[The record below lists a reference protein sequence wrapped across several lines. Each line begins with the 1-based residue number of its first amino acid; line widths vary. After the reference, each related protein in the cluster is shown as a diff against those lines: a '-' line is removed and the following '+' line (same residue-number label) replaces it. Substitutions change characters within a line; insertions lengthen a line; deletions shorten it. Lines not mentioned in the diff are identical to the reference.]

1 MKWATFMTRAV
12 TVFFGITP
20 PKPEHEVR
28 YVLIFLSLVIAM
40 MLALVILFR
49 VIVPFTLG

>member
-20 PKPEHEVR
+20 PKPEHEAR
-28 YVLIFLSLVIAM
+28 YVAIFLSLVIAIIVF
-40 MLALVILFR
+40 LIVLFR
-49 VIVPFTLG
+49 IMVPFTLG

>member
-1 MKWATFMTRAV
+1 MTRAV